1 MEATFWASR
10 DLLGFVNVMNELEY
24 YQTLSPVYTDSEGN
38 KSVLEGRMSLGS
50 TNKFVDIRYLL
61 LRDWC
66 KEKFIQ
72 LGLVRTK
79 EMIADILTK
88 NLAKD
93 QFCRLRD
100 HLLGY
105 HLNGVLMKLDL
116 CRQKELKMYKVILKL
131 RLLRSMRPGPI
142 RDQLMENVEDMQ

>member
-1 MEATFWASR
+1 MKSNNQRLAEAMAKTWTFTGQ
-10 DLLGFVNVMNELEY
+10 DKNEL
-24 YQTLSPVYTDSEGN
+24 
-38 KSVLEGRMSLGS
+38 
-50 TNKFVDIRYLL
+50 
-61 LRDWC
+61 
-66 KEKFIQ
+66 
-72 LGLVRTK
+72 RTK